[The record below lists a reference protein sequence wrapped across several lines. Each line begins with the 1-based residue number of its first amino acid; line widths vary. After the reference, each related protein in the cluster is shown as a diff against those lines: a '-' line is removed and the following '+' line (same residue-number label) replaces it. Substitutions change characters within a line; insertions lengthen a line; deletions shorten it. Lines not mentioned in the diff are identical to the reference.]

1 MPTAPIIIPL
11 IVAALTVG
19 SLLANQTCKL
29 SKKKLLGV
37 SILAGSLNVA
47 NAYLVYTLFPPVAF
61 TRFSGGGFTGGGG
74 SSTFTGGY
82 SGGYQF
88 RGAGGSMDSFLIL
101 SFVTGLLIV
110 LAVVGIALLYARH
123 KIEQSEEAGEVK
135 PEEEAEEN
143 KLEQQVEEG
152 KLEEDIK
159 ET

>member
-19 SLLANQTCKL
+19 SLLANQTRKL

-37 SILAGSLNVA
+37 STLAGLLNVT

-61 TRFSGGGFTGGGG
+61 TRFSGESFTGGG
-74 SSTFTGGY
+74 SSTVTGGY
-82 SGGYQF
+82 SSGYQF
-88 RGAGGSMDSFLIL
+88 RGAGGSMGSFLIL

-110 LAVVGIALLYARH
+110 LAVVGIAVVYARH
-123 KIEQSEEAGEVK
+123 KIGESEDAGELK
-135 PEEEAEEN
+135 LEETEEN
-143 KLEQQVEEG
+143 KLDQQVEEG